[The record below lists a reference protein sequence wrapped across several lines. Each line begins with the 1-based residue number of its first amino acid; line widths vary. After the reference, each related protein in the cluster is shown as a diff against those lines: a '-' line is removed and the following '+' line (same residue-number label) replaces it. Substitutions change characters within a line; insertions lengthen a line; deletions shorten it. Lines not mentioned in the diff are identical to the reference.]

1 MSNSRAFA
9 ASVSFLAMAATAIAS
24 PALAQDQDDATE
36 SQLSSTSSAA
46 QDDGAIVVTGTRIR
60 TPQYTQPNP
69 VISIGR
75 DDVQSAGVTNL
86 TDFLAENPALQGS
99 TTSNDTSGTNA
110 GIGQVGLNLLNLRN
124 LGTQRT
130 LVLVDGRRHVSS
142 TPGSASIDITTIP
155 VELIERIDVVTGAAA
170 IYGADAVTGVVNF
183 VLRRDFE
190 GIAIRG
196 QSGVSQYGDTA
207 NHFLAFTGGTNFGG
221 GRGNVALS
229 LEYGRESALG
239 RGTRRFLTPDGLC
252 SFYRNQADIPDNP
265 NLPDNLLECD
275 VRYFDSHP
283 ESAIDVD
290 LDTVPDYF
298 GQGQVWDP
306 GRFVGSIF
314 QVGGSGTPVA
324 TYSGDVLPQ
333 VERYSA
339 NLLFNYDI
347 ADNVNLYAQ
356 AKYVRI
362 ESQTENQPSFDFFLQ
377 IQPDNAFI
385 TPALQDAIN
394 NFGVP
399 GFGLLIT
406 GRDNFDL
413 GRRGSTAT
421 RQTYRGVVGV
431 RSDLSDN
438 IRLDV
443 SYVYG
448 RTQNDTFQTN
458 YRFNDRFYAAI
469 DAINVGGQ
477 IVCRS
482 NVQPVG
488 NSNQPFVPF
497 NFNSPGAGLGLSFTP
512 GAGSGCVPFNP
523 FIDNQA
529 AGNQA
534 AIDWITTSAND
545 RSRLEQHV
553 ATAVLDGNLGN
564 IRLWGGPIG
573 FALGAEYR
581 REESSNQPDPIGITF
596 PVFGNQLFPTV
607 GNFDVKEVFGELQ
620 IPIVSGQPFFDDL
633 IVNGAVRYSDYSTVG
648 GTFTWQAGL
657 IWAPVRD
664 IRFRG
669 TYTQAVRAPNIA
681 ELFGPQ
687 SQTFA
692 FFNDPCSPTNIN
704 SGTAARAGNCQA
716 IFNEL
721 GLTPAQ
727 QAAFTGALSSSVP
740 GLVSGN
746 PNLQEETSK
755 TLTAGVVLQ
764 PRFIPGLSFSADYYD
779 VRIED
784 AVSTP
789 TGQTLA
795 NLCVDQPRPNQFC
808 DAIERRP
815 GTAPIGPGVIS
826 GFRTLPSN
834 VAEFRTS
841 GIDFAANYR
850 LRTASAG
857 TFDFRLRGNRL
868 LKFETLPV
876 IGGNV
881 VNGRNT
887 VEIPNWTVNFNT
899 TWSLDNVAL
908 TWRTNYFSPTLRF
921 SRQTYISQPDIVEER
936 YQKIDARFTHDVQ
949 VSMLVEERFNF
960 YLGVNNLFNQLPDV
974 GQTFYP
980 VSAVGRYFYGGVRIS
995 LDRLPL

>member
-1 MSNSRAFA
+1 MSASRMLA
-9 ASVSFLAMAATAIAS
+9 ASASIFAMAATVFAA
-24 PALAQDQDDATE
+24 PAMAQNQEEDAAP
-36 SQLSSTSSAA
+36 SQLESASF

-60 TPQYTQPNP
+60 NTPQYTQPNP

-86 TDFLAENPALQGS
+86 TDFLAENPALSGS
-99 TTSNDTSGTNA
+99 TTANDTSGTNA

-130 LVLVDGRRHVSS
+130 LVLVDGRRHVAS
-142 TPGSASIDITTIP
+142 TPGSASIDINTIP
-155 VELIERIDVVTGAAA
+155 IELIERVDIVTGAAA

-183 VLRRDFE
+183 VLRRNFE
-190 GIAIRG
+190 GLSIRG
-196 QSGVSQYGDTA
+196 QSGISQRGDAANQLLALTA
-207 NHFLAFTGGTNFGG
+207 GTNFGG
-221 GRGNVALS
+221 GRGNVAVS
-229 LEYGRESALG
+229 LEYSRESALG
-239 RGTRRFLTPDGLC
+239 RGTRRFLTQNGLC
-252 SFYRNQADIPDNP
+252 GFYRNQADFPDDP
-265 NLPDNLLECD
+265 NVPDLVPECD
-275 VRYFDSHP
+275 VRYFDSNAV
-283 ESAIDVD
+283 SAIDVD

-298 GQGQVWDP
+298 GEGQVWDE
-306 GRFVGSIF
+306 GRFIGDIF
-314 QVGGSGTPVA
+314 QVGGSGTPVS

-333 VERYSA
+333 VERYAA

-347 ADNVNLYAQ
+347 TDSVNFYAQ

-362 ESQTENQPSFDFFLQ
+362 VSETENQPSFDFFLV
-377 IQPDNAFI
+377 IPSDNAFI
-385 TPALQDAIN
+385 SPTLRQAIDDV
-394 NFGVP
+394 GVP
-399 GFGLLIT
+399 AFGLLIT

-413 GRRGSTAT
+413 GRRGETAT

-431 RSDLSDN
+431 RADLAEN
-438 IRLDV
+438 LRFDV

-448 RTQNDTFQTN
+448 RTDNRTFQTN

-469 DAINVGGQ
+469 DAIEVNGQ

-488 NSNQPFVPF
+488 NSNQQF
-497 NFNSPGAGLGLSFTP
+497 NFDFNDPGTALGLSFTP
-512 GAGSGCVPFNP
+512 GANSGCVPFNP
-523 FIDNQA
+523 FVDNAA

-534 AIDWITTSAND
+534 AINWITTSAND

-564 IRLWGGPIG
+564 ARLWGGPIG

-581 REESSNQPDPIGITF
+581 KESSSNQPDPIGINY

-607 GNFDVKEVFGELQ
+607 GSFDVKEVFGELQ
-620 IPIVSGQPFFDDL
+620 IPIVSDRPFFNDL

-648 GTFTWQAGL
+648 STFTWQVGA

-687 SQTFA
+687 SQSFGSFA
-692 FFNDPCSPTNIN
+692 DPCSPSRIN
-704 SGTAARAGNCQA
+704 DGTDSRPGNCAA
-716 IFNEL
+716 ILSEL

-727 QAAFTGALSSSVP
+727 QAAFTGALSATVP

-764 PRFIPGLSFSADYYD
+764 PRFIPGLTLSADYYD
-779 VRIED
+779 VRIGD

-789 TGQTLA
+789 SGQILA
-795 NLCVDQPRPNQFC
+795 NLCVDQPRPNPFC
-808 DAIERRP
+808 DAIDRRP
-815 GTAPIGPGVIS
+815 GGDPLAPGVIS
-826 GFRTLPSN
+826 GFRTLPQN

-850 LRTASAG
+850 VRTDSIG

-868 LKFETLPV
+868 LRYERLPV
-876 IGGNV
+876 IGGVV
-881 VNGRNT
+881 VNERNT
-887 VEIPNWTVNFNT
+887 VDIPNWTVNFNT

-908 TWRTNYFSPTLRF
+908 TWRVNYFSPTLRY
-921 SRQTYISQPDIVEER
+921 SRQTFAAQPDYVEER
-936 YQKIDARFTHDVQ
+936 YAKFDARFTHDVQ
-949 VSMLVEERFNF
+949 MNFMASDRFNF
-960 YLGVNNLFNQLPDV
+960 YLGVNNLFNQEPDI
-974 GQTFYP
+974 GASFYP
-980 VSAVGRYFYGGVRIS
+980 VSAVGRYFYGGVRVS